1 MKYHVNLTEEETL
14 DLRNKVTEK
23 FEDII
28 NLLQSH
34 NNKIAPSQHIDDTP
48 KRLAKMYVN
57 ELLKGC
63 FTEPPKLT
71 TFDNEHDH
79 SPVIVKDI
87 KVKSMCSH
95 HFIPFIGNAVVFY
108 LPKKKLVG
116 LSKFSRIVNYFSRR
130 PQVQEE
136 LTREISEYL
145 NEQLQPK
152 VLAIGIEAQ
161 HLCMSHRGA
170 EDEEANM
177 ITFDIIINDEECGYS
192 RSDVQKIL
200 SSNLKN

>member
-1 MKYHVNLTEEETL
+1 MKYHVNLTKEETR
-14 DLRNKVTEK
+14 DLKNKVAEK
-23 FEDII
+23 FKDII
-28 NLLQSH
+28 DLLQSY
-34 NNKIAPSQHIDDTP
+34 NNKIAPKQHIEETP

-71 TFDNEHDH
+71 TFNNVHEH

-108 LPKKKLVG
+108 LPNVKLVG

-145 NEQLQPK
+145 NIQLQPK
-152 VLAIGIEAQ
+152 VLAVGIKAQ

-177 ITFDIIINDEECGYS
+177 ITFDIIINDENCGYT
-192 RSDVQKIL
+192 RSDIQKII
-200 SSNLKN
+200 STNLKS